1 MTPRKTF
8 NRTERSYLRW
18 VTRNST
24 FVAAVRGLTMNC
36 DMKCDDRVIITKIRG
51 PLDGELGTVIGWAQA
66 GEVDHY
72 VILLDKP
79 YNTPEFLYK
88 AVVIPEGCIERVQ

>member
-1 MTPRKTF
+1 M
-8 NRTERSYLRW
+8 
-18 VTRNST
+18 
-24 FVAAVRGLTMNC
+24 RGLTMNC

-66 GEVDHY
+66 GDVDHY